1 MSKLF
6 IFDFFLFL
14 SGEIANRFFLNHYNP
29 DIALKIKD
37 KYFKPADVG
46 NVTFTETIKKISLD
60 IGISCEVI
68 LEEFKNY
75 GIINEELFKY
85 ILKLKKNTNNHIALL
100 SNAPKDLHKLLYS
113 QINLSDYFEKIYISG
128 QQGISKPDLKFY
140 ELCVNS
146 FKEKFDEIFMID
158 DSSKN
163 LKELDKINIKG
174 ILYTNNEELFKILD
188 KYLYSYI
195 N

>member
-6 IFDFFLFL
+6 IFDFFGVL

-37 KYFKPADVG
+37 KYFKPADIG
-46 NVTFTETIKKISLD
+46 NITFTETIKKISSD
-60 IGISCEVI
+60 IGINYEAI

-113 QINLSDYFEKIYISG
+113 KINLSDYFEKIYISG

-146 FKEKFDEIFMID
+146 FNEKFDEIFMID

-174 ILYTNNEELFKILD
+174 ILYTSNKELFKILD
-188 KYLYSYI
+188 KYL
-195 N
+195 

>member
-6 IFDFFLFL
+6 IFDFFGVL

-46 NVTFTETIKKISLD
+46 NITFIETLKKISLD
-60 IGISCEVI
+60 IGINYEAI

-75 GIINEELFKY
+75 GVINEELFKY

-113 QINLSDYFEKIYISG
+113 QINLNEYFERVYISG
-128 QQGISKPDLKFY
+128 QQGLFKPDLKFY
-140 ELCVNS
+140 ELLVNS
-146 FKEKFDEIFMID
+146 FNQKFDEIFMID
-158 DSSKN
+158 DSEKN
-163 LKELDKINIKG
+163 LKNLDKLNIKG
-174 ILYTNNEELFKILD
+174 ILYTNNEKLFEQLNA
-188 KYLYSYI
+188 YL
-195 N
+195 